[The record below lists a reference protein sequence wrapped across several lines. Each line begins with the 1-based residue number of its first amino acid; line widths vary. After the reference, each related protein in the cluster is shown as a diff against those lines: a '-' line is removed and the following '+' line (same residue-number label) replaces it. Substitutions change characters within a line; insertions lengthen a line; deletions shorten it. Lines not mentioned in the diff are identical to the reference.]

1 MNKRT
6 LELIHQISADLRL
19 SMFRKDA
26 ELVISKAVKEKT
38 PYEEMLLELLLSE
51 QETRSVNRKKAQLRN
66 AGFPQLKYLQDL
78 IRSELPPDAIAQL
91 PVLETLD
98 FIDAGQNVIL
108 GGSPGTGKTHISI
121 ALGIKACQEGKSVL
135 FTSIPKM
142 LTQIRECHSL
152 RTLRA
157 LELKFEKYDL
167 VICDELGY
175 ISFDKP
181 GSEMLFNHISLRT
194 GIKSTIITSN
204 KSFDKWHEI
213 FGMDTVLT
221 AALLDRLTHKSHL
234 INMNGKSYRMKET
247 KNMMVPKKLQKL

>member
-1 MNKRT
+1 MNKKT
-6 LELIHQISADLRL
+6 LDQIYQIGTELRL
-19 SMFRKDA
+19 SVFRKDIDV
-26 ELVISKAVKEKT
+26 VITKAVKEKL
-38 PYEEMLLELLLSE
+38 PYEELLLEVLLSE
-51 QETRSVNRKKAQLRN
+51 QENRLANRRKAQLRN

-78 IRSELPPDAIAQL
+78 IRTELPPDAMAQL

-98 FIDAGQNVIL
+98 FIAAGQNVIL
-108 GGSPGTGKTHISI
+108 GGSPGTGKTHIAT

-142 LTQIRECHSL
+142 LTQIRECHSS

-181 GSEMLFNHISLRT
+181 GAEMLFNHISLRT

-204 KSFDKWHEI
+204 KSFDKWNEI

-221 AALLDRLTHKSHL
+221 AALLDRLTHKSYL

-247 KNMMVPKKLQKL
+247 KNMMDPKKGKK

>member
-1 MNKRT
+1 MNKKT

-98 FIDAGQNVIL
+98 F
-108 GGSPGTGKTHISI
+108 
-121 ALGIKACQEGKSVL
+121 
-135 FTSIPKM
+135 
-142 LTQIRECHSL
+142 
-152 RTLRA
+152 
-157 LELKFEKYDL
+157 Y
-167 VICDELGY
+167 
-175 ISFDKP
+175 
-181 GSEMLFNHISLRT
+181 
-194 GIKSTIITSN
+194 
-204 KSFDKWHEI
+204 
-213 FGMDTVLT
+213 
-221 AALLDRLTHKSHL
+221 
-234 INMNGKSYRMKET
+234 
-247 KNMMVPKKLQKL
+247 